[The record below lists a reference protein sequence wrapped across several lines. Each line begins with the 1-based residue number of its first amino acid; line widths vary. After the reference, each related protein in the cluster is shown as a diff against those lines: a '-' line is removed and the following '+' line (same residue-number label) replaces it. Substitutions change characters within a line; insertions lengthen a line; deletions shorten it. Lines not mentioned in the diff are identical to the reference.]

1 MTPKLLGKGGKEK
14 NEWGKY
20 RFNISKGGNLQAFEQ
35 GKYRFNN
42 LTPRPLYW

>member
-20 RFNISKGGNLQAFEQ
+20 RFNISKAGQYA
-35 GKYRFNN
+35 
-42 LTPRPLYW
+42 LTKKPGDYPPQIH